1 MGDSDSFRD
10 ISVDL
15 GDELLHVPSLWE
27 SFIEKTAVDTKK
39 WLASRDSTPP
49 WWLFIGLISA
59 TIFFGFLKSMIA
71 LLAGFFALSVL
82 IWIVFVRNGNN
93 ENNAESVLSGINN
106 GNFPPEMKD
115 SITRRLRWWD
125 ALIAPSEWTKNSKIF
140 HVRDKLLKRVEALD
154 AEIAFWQSP
163 KGVAVLNEQ
172 LESEEAA
179 KIRFEE
185 YQKKLRLLKSRGV
198 NVREELSAESIDE
211 TSSTSESYRDP
222 ENLVK
227 LLRGKGECE
236 RQLLRISS
244 IADPINRAMQE
255 MVFAKALLIHCNK
268 IIAMINETE
277 TLGVAIESIKSDN
290 LNDKVKEIISVLE
303 KRRSIVGKLN
313 RISPKRVLSIV
324 DYNPIQAQ
332 SEVSRERFL
341 NEKQ

>member
-1 MGDSDSFRD
+1 MSDSGSFRD

-15 GDELLHVPSLWE
+15 GNELLHVPSLWE
-27 SFIEKTAVDTKK
+27 SFIEKTAFDSRK
-39 WLASRDSTPP
+39 WLASRASAPP
-49 WWLFIGLISA
+49 WWIFLGLVAA

-71 LLAGFFALSVL
+71 FLAGFFALSVL
-82 IWIVFVRNGNN
+82 IWIVFIRNSKN
-93 ENNAESVLSGINN
+93 ENSEESVLSGINN
-106 GNFPPEMKD
+106 GIFPPEMRD

-140 HVRDKLLKRVEALD
+140 HVRDKLTTRVEDLD
-154 AEIAFWQSP
+154 AEIVYWQSP
-163 KGVAVLNEQ
+163 KGSAVLNEQ

-198 NVREELSAESIDE
+198 NVREELSAEFVDKDSE
-211 TSSTSESYRDP
+211 TSESYNDP

-236 RQLLRISS
+236 RQLLRISN
-244 IADPINRAMQE
+244 INDPINRAMQE

-268 IIAMINETE
+268 IIAMIDETE
-277 TLGVAIESIKSDN
+277 SLGVAIESIKADN
-290 LNDKVKEIISVLE
+290 MNDKIKEIISVLE
-303 KRRSIVGKLN
+303 RRRTIVGKLN
-313 RISPKRVLSIV
+313 RISPKRILSIV

-332 SEVSRERFL
+332 SEVSRERFI
-341 NEKQ
+341 NEK